1 MKLSYAI
8 QKNLPKFRTL
18 SYEQAKRFYD
28 HMAVIQDSQYF
39 LERPALTDLVANL
52 EPAGAEAWIEF
63 GCGTG
68 RFIEELFVRYL
79 PPDACYVGFDISET
93 MVKLALS
100 RTARFGSRAA
110 IRQTNG
116 KMRVDLPDQTFD
128 RFLSTYVLDLLSNE
142 DIDSLLNEAHRVLRT
157 GGLLGLV
164 SQTKGSKG
172 LSHFVMRTWERLY
185 QLSPMATGGCRPI
198 TIRSLSENFRW
209 RVRYRNV
216 VSWFAIASEI
226 VVAQKI

>member
-1 MKLSYAI
+1 MKLSYAV
-8 QKNLPKFRTL
+8 QKIWPKFRTL
-18 SYEQAKRFYD
+18 SHEQAKRFYD
-28 HMAVIQDSQYF
+28 RMAVIQDSQYF

-52 EPAGAEAWIEF
+52 EPAGAERWIEF

-68 RFIEELFVRYL
+68 RLIEELFVRYL
-79 PPDACYVGFDISET
+79 PLDVCYVGFDISGT
-93 MVKLALS
+93 MVKLASS
-100 RTARFGSRAA
+100 RLARFGDRAA

-116 KMRVDLPDQTFD
+116 TMRIDLPDQTFD

-142 DIDSLLNEAHRVLRT
+142 DIDSLLSEAHRVLRT

-164 SQTKGSKG
+164 SQTKGSKR
-172 LSHFVMRTWERLY
+172 LSRFVMRAWERLY

-198 TIRSLSENFRW
+198 TIRSLLKNSRW

-216 VSWFAIASEI
+216 VIWFAVAS
-226 VVAQKI
+226 